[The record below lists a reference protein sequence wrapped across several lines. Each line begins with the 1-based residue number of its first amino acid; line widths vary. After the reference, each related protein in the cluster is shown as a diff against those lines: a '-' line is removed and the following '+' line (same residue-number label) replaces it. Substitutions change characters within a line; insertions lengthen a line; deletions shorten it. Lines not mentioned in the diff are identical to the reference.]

1 MDGSDSDRPRRSLS
15 HADNRLVRLVGRV
28 PITVQRKLLLA
39 FGIVVLLLGT
49 VGVLG
54 IGVLNQSNNRVE
66 TLGVLPHRV
75 ATYTRLQD
83 DSMQLSQQLSD
94 RSALLVQCS
103 YGVGC
108 ATIPGQCPGDQGCP
122 GPPFH
127 PDSTLVAAADG
138 AIEAILF
145 RIGSSSDLATLGFEP
160 PAAERS
166 LLSKINSEDGQL
178 SIAMTSLFARDTA
191 GTYADNQVE
200 SDQAGELQGTAGDLL
215 SITQSN
221 AANLITQNKAS
232 FLDSQHLFIGVAAGS
247 VVLALL
253 LGVIL
258 SWALVEPIRQVRARL
273 KAIAAG
279 DFSGHVDVVNRDELG
294 DLAVDLNRMSSEL
307 GRLYHE
313 LENASR
319 HKSEFLANMSH
330 ELRTPLN
337 AVIGFSEVL
346 RDRLFGDLNDKQAE
360 YVADIHSSGRHLLAL
375 INDILDLSKIE
386 AGRMDLRITPFALSE
401 IVHNSVTLSRE
412 RATRE
417 GIALSVEV
425 DPGIG
430 VIEADERM
438 LKQVLFNLL
447 SNALK
452 FTPKGGHVGV
462 GALADGDDVVVSVRD
477 DGVGIAAADHARIFE
492 EFQQVG
498 TSHLQEGTG
507 LGLAISRRFIEL
519 HGGSLRVESEPAHGS
534 TFTLTLPRTQGAA
547 IPPDREAPSRAEV
560 AATAAQTTA
569 PLA

>member
-1 MDGSDSDRPRRSLS
+1 MDGSDSDRSWRPLS
-15 HADNRLVRLVGRV
+15 RADNRLVRLVGRV

-39 FGIVVLLLGT
+39 FGIVVLLLVT

-66 TLGVLPHRV
+66 TLGVLPQRV

-83 DSMQLSQQLSD
+83 DSMQLTQQLSD
-94 RSALLVQCS
+94 RHSLVVQCS

-108 ATIPGQCPGDQGCP
+108 VRVPGQCPGDQGCP
-122 GPPFH
+122 GPAFH

-138 AIEAILF
+138 AIEATLF
-145 RIGSSSDLATLGFEP
+145 QIGSSSDVARLGFLP
-160 PAAERS
+160 PVVERS
-166 LLSKINSEDGQL
+166 LLSQVNSEYGQL
-178 SIAMTSLFARDTA
+178 SIAMTSLVAKDKA
-191 GTYADNQVE
+191 GTYGDNQLE
-200 SDQAGELQGTAGDLL
+200 SNQAGELQGTAGELV
-215 SITQSN
+215 SVTESN
-221 AANLITQNKAS
+221 AANLITQNRAS
-232 FLDSQHLFIGVAAGS
+232 YLDSQHLFIGVAAGS
-247 VVLALL
+247 VALALL

-294 DLAVDLNRMSSEL
+294 DLAVDLNRMNSEL

-346 RDRLFGDLNDKQAE
+346 EGRIFGELNEKQAE
-360 YVADIHSSGRHLLAL
+360 YVSDIRTSGRHLLTL

-386 AGRMDLRITPFALSE
+386 AGRMDLLVSSFALSDVLE
-401 IVHNSVTLSRE
+401 NCVALLRE
-412 RATRE
+412 RATSQ
-417 GIALSVEV
+417 GIALGFEV

-452 FTPKGGHVGV
+452 FTARGGHVGV
-462 GALADGDDVVVSVRD
+462 RAHAVGDDVVISVRD
-477 DGVGIAAADHARIFE
+477 DGVGIAPADQARIFE

-507 LGLAISRRFIEL
+507 LGLAISRRFVHL
-519 HGGSLRVESEPAHGS
+519 HGGSLRVESEPGHGS
-534 TFTLTLPRTQGAA
+534 MFTVTLPRTQDAGTRAA
-547 IPPDREAPSRAEV
+547 EPIHAEATLASR
-560 AATAAQTTA
+560 TTGTH
-569 PLA
+569 L